1 MLLYIFLIIILYI
14 FYKSFDVER
23 FKQDTDLDE
32 LRKIYVKILNSYMLG
47 LENGDNKSFYNNVD
61 VQIVSFKTKLAINFK
76 KENLN
81 VLKRSPDEFST
92 IKIISSSKNNKVNF
106 VNFKNFS
113 LNEKN
118 NKLLMLIKKDI
129 DEFELINLEP
139 VYEEN
144 IDINKFI
151 FNCKIRHL
159 KSNKFL
165 ENSLFNQL
173 ILNHKNSKDEQ
184 KWKIIITVK
193 I

>member
-165 ENSLFNQL
+165 ENSLFNEL